1 MKESVIACI
10 LLTVVISLGIFV
22 RVSSTAEPMWL
33 DECHTAWA
41 VNADS
46 LSVVAGRAADGNQP
60 PLYFALVWSVT
71 QVFGLTE
78 FSLRLV
84 SLVAGSAMIIITSLW
99 ARALT
104 NRWSAAILVAGL
116 VAFDGQFIFY
126 ATEAR
131 SYALLQ
137 LIGLIQA
144 IFFWRILA
152 FNIDQEKYK
161 PDAQASESFTNDR
174 IPQLIAYSTWTL
186 LSIAILYCHYTGVW
200 LLIAEAIVVFALAAI
215 NRKFPTHFLAAAIAI
230 VAALAPA
237 WWNVATVFGR
247 RENWST
253 VSSNAL
259 LWSDVE
265 PWLVH
270 WILIPLG
277 FTFAAWTIGFIQPGK
292 DSTDKRNDWT
302 LWLWIALWAIIGPTG
317 IASAAALGVAPMA
330 LVRYSIVCWVAIAI
344 FATLPLKLAS
354 IRVSWI
360 VAAIILASNFYGN
373 WWAQEL
379 RSFKQFPT
387 FRDEDWVA
395 TATALANLNS
405 SEPVFQLADVIE
417 DIDALTIEDVRFQE
431 YLLFPLRGA
440 EAMQGCYRQPEV
452 SVLPTWNVQ
461 FTSEHLD
468 SIRDAKGCWLIV
480 RGDLDYALIIPDV
493 LEQHLR
499 QSIEFKFIPNE
510 QMPQS
515 RVHLIRVRLAK

>member
-1 MKESVIACI
+1 MATGSINAKLALIVAGIIRIRGS
-10 LLTVVISLGIFV
+10 ISLDNATAARIGINKTAV
-22 RVSSTAEPMWL
+22 AVLLVSSVKNVTTRQINNINTNSGTLPSSPNELP
-33 DECHTAWA
+33 
-41 VNADS
+41 S
-46 LSVVAGRAADGNQP
+46 S
-60 PLYFALVWSVT
+60 AL
-71 QVFGLTE
+71 
-78 FSLRLV
+78 
-84 SLVAGSAMIIITSLW
+84 
-99 ARALT
+99 
-104 NRWSAAILVAGL
+104 N
-116 VAFDGQFIFY
+116 
-126 ATEAR
+126 
-131 SYALLQ
+131 
-137 LIGLIQA
+137 
-144 IFFWRILA
+144 
-152 FNIDQEKYK
+152 
-161 PDAQASESFTNDR
+161 PDAS
-174 IPQLIAYSTWTL
+174 
-186 LSIAILYCHYTGVW
+186 
-200 LLIAEAIVVFALAAI
+200 
-215 NRKFPTHFLAAAIAI
+215 K
-230 VAALAPA
+230 
-237 WWNVATVFGR
+237 
-247 RENWST
+247 
-253 VSSNAL
+253 
-259 LWSDVE
+259 
-265 PWLVH
+265 
-270 WILIPLG
+270 
-277 FTFAAWTIGFIQPGK
+277 
-292 DSTDKRNDWT
+292 
-302 LWLWIALWAIIGPTG
+302 
-317 IASAAALGVAPMA
+317 
-330 LVRYSIVCWVAIAI
+330 AI